1 MLDTCPVF
9 ELTKPQVGIH
19 ESTKPQVGKL
29 VPLKTICKGLLISI
43 GMHTAMPE
51 MFTFNKSSDKMV
63 RISDYH
69 LMVRIRAVKSP
80 SNKRQI
86 NVKFAF
92 SRYD

>member
-9 ELTKPQVGIH
+9 ELAKPRVGIHESTDPKPNPQVGIY

-29 VPLKTICKGLLISI
+29 VPLKTICKGLPISI

-63 RISDYH
+63 QTQPKPQPKHQFPPVID
-69 LMVRIRAVKSP
+69 I
-80 SNKRQI
+80 
-86 NVKFAF
+86 
-92 SRYD
+92 